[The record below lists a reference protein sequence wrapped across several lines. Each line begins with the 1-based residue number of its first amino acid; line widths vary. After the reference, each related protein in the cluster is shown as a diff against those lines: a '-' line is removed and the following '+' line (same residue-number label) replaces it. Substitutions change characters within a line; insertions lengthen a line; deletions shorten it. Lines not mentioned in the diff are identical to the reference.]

1 MVRKKKY
8 GIVIFNDEYNH
19 IKFVTD
25 VISQTFGYH
34 PTHALQCTNMIE
46 LKGSYLVKHVDNK
59 EVAETYRN
67 ILVSNGLIA
76 KIIPL

>member
-8 GIVIFNDEYNH
+8 GIEIFNDEFNH
-19 IKFVTD
+19 QKFVVE
-25 VISQTFGYH
+25 VISQTLGYH
-34 PTHALQCTNMIE
+34 FTHAMQCTNMIE
-46 LKGSYLVKHVDNK
+46 LKGSYIVKTVDSK
-59 EVAETYRN
+59 EIAETYRN